1 MLKYTVNEYFPNTGK
16 NEKEKKKLLWRIP
29 SVRIP
34 KCFAL
39 IFKGRDTSGD
49 LRL

>member
-1 MLKYTVNEYFPNTGK
+1 MNEYFPNTGK
-16 NEKEKKKLLWRIP
+16 NEKEKKSCFEEFP
-29 SVRIP
+29 VRIP